1 MVWLAKRIV
10 KTPIQGRCLWAAAI
24 GILIIDWVG
33 VATQVPQF
41 LVGGRLGG
49 ECLGGECLVGECL
62 VGEPQAAGG
71 VQQVAAGGI
80 PLALG
85 GPRPVGVEQ
94 EAGRQE
100 SDDGKSAP
108 GSVEI
113 PADVA
118 EFMETLR
125 MAIAS
130 GSSRRIGQNFSLVGV
145 VESLGQRALLP
156 EVEGV
161 DAAEWVK
168 RLEVGLRP
176 RFSAFRSMAWES
188 TRWLN
193 FERSAEDRVEILG
206 RHYDVEGMSQPIR
219 WYLQREGDRWRI
231 YDFEM
236 LGMGVRFSAL
246 LAWGMNMGAA
256 SNLRAGVLQE
266 FAQSAELLQQG
277 LLDEDGLEALVE
289 NADELMAA
297 EVPQEL
303 RRFVLLI
310 RAVAFMALEELAVAL
325 QDLGALE
332 QLPVESPVLHQLR
345 GEIYVVQERYE
356 LAIESFRKYGERLGF
371 DAALHE
377 SISDAYQAMDKW
389 ELAAEHARLGLADQ
403 PLSIGC
409 LASLAAAL
417 PAGRVEQLL
426 PYFERHGYSEEA
438 LASVILWCVQTDR
451 LAGARY
457 TYKLLKEKQPSS
469 ELIAE
474 LRETLDFADF

>member
-1 MVWLAKRIV
+1 MDSFS
-10 KTPIQGRCLWAAAI
+10 GM
-24 GILIIDWVG
+24 
-33 VATQVPQF
+33 TQLPQ
-41 LVGGRLGG
+41 
-49 ECLGGECLVGECL
+49 CLGEW
-62 VGEPQAAGG
+62 PQEAGG
-71 VQQVAAGGI
+71 VQQVEAGGI
-80 PLALG
+80 PQDLG
-85 GPRPVGVEQ
+85 GRRPVGADQ
-94 EAGRQE
+94 ATGRRE
-100 SDDGKSAP
+100 SDDGKSAS

-130 GSSRRIGQNFSLVGV
+130 GSSRRIGQNFSLAGV

-161 DAAEWVK
+161 DEAEWVR
-168 RLEVGLRP
+168 RLEAWVRP

-188 TRWLN
+188 TRWLK

-206 RHYDVEGMSQPIR
+206 RHYDAEGMSQPIR
-219 WYLQREGDRWRI
+219 WHLLREGDRWRV

-236 LGMGVRFSAL
+236 LEMSARFSAL
-246 LAWGMNMGAA
+246 LAWGMNVGA
-256 SNLRAGVLQE
+256 SSDVGPGDLQE
-266 FAQSAELLQQG
+266 FAQSAELLRQG

-310 RAVAFMALEELAVAL
+310 RAVAFMALEELDVAL
-325 QDLGALE
+325 QDLGVLE
-332 QLPVESPVLHQLR
+332 KLPDESPILHQLR
-345 GEIYVVQERYE
+345 GEIYVIQERYE
-356 LAIESFRKYGERLGF
+356 LAIESFRKYGERLGY

-377 SISDAYQAMDKW
+377 SISDAYQAIDKW

-417 PAGRVEQLL
+417 PPGAVEQLQ
-426 PYFERHGYSEEA
+426 PHFERHGHSEEV
-438 LASVILWCVQTDR
+438 LASVILWCVETDR
-451 LAGARY
+451 LAGARFA
-457 TYKLLKEKQPSS
+457 YKVLKEKQPSS
-469 ELIAE
+469 ELIE
-474 LRETLDFADF
+474 QLRETLDYADF